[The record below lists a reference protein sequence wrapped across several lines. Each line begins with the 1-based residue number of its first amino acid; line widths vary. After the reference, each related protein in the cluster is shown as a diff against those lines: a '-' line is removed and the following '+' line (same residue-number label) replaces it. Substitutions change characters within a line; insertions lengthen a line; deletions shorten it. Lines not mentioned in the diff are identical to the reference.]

1 MTDFEHS
8 NGKGELLATVVF
20 CDYEYWFW
28 SLYNQYGE
36 KPDVSKVIHQ
46 IKKHGKLIDVYFF
59 GDFTSELMQKER
71 EKLRRIANNIIDCA
85 SNNKKDY
92 TDFIMLDN
100 IYQTILKR
108 PDIEQY
114 ILITGDGHFHS
125 AAAFLKNFVDKPVGV
140 IAVKGSFSEQLKNT
154 ASWHYELTPNNPSG
168 QFRPNVLQSIDWAE
182 RKGYAPTFGRTI
194 EAGERFHKIDR
205 AKLAVALSGLINDGY
220 IRQEVKKTPK
230 GNDIRVLVVDWD
242 LVKRHGIWKPET
254 YN

>member
-1 MTDFEHS
+1 MTDFEHN

-100 IYQTILKR
+100 IYQTILK
-108 PDIEQY
+108 
-114 ILITGDGHFHS
+114 
-125 AAAFLKNFVDKPVGV
+125 
-140 IAVKGSFSEQLKNT
+140 
-154 ASWHYELTPNNPSG
+154 
-168 QFRPNVLQSIDWAE
+168 
-182 RKGYAPTFGRTI
+182 
-194 EAGERFHKIDR
+194 
-205 AKLAVALSGLINDGY
+205 
-220 IRQEVKKTPK
+220 
-230 GNDIRVLVVDWD
+230 
-242 LVKRHGIWKPET
+242 
-254 YN
+254 